1 MKSLFLPAVY
11 LVEQLRYPLKFGLI
25 FSVVFIPLLLS
36 SLYLISSVN
45 NDVRLLENERRG
57 LAYIKAIRLP
67 IEHIQQHRGMTS
79 AYLSGASGFRDR
91 ILAKRPLIDQ
101 YMTALEKVDD
111 QQGVEYG
118 VAGKVNELQQKW
130 QAIKSNSLNQ
140 MPDFAIK
147 AHSDLLAEMV
157 DLMGLVADA
166 SEITIDPKLDTFYL
180 GEAVTSG
187 LINLTENMGQAR
199 AVGSAVAS
207 KGGHTQ
213 QSFVRLSI
221 LSNNIGNYAKTT
233 RSGLKSVIDAND
245 YVGGLLKGAV
255 ASNNRAVSDMQSLL
269 QNILQS
275 SDQISVD
282 SKSVYDTATLAIT
295 GTYDLYDSIAINLD
309 GVFVKRIQIANHT
322 KMLTIA
328 VAITVL
334 ALVVYLFAG
343 LYFSVVASI
352 DRIGTATREVGQGHL
367 NTILSLHTRDE
378 LQQVA
383 IDFNHMTQAFQGVVR
398 QISTATTQLASTA
411 EQTSVITEQTE
422 QSIQT
427 QLNETTQVAT
437 AMDQMSATVQEV
449 ATITSSTSMAADDV
463 NKQAGEGLIAMND
476 TIVQIQQLSE
486 KVEDAGKVI
495 QQLEQY
501 STEIGTVLE
510 VIKSI
515 AEQTNLL
522 ALNAAIEAA
531 RAGEQGRGFA
541 VVADEV
547 RSLASRTQT
556 STEEINVMIEKLQS
570 GSASAVEAVE
580 SSKELAR
587 YAAEQAAK
595 TGEAFS
601 SIGSS
606 IERVNDMS
614 TQIASAAEQQSSVA
628 EEINRNIA
636 RISEMT
642 EQTAQGSKQI
652 SAGGSDLNRL
662 AAKLK
667 GVVGQFSL

>member
-1 MKSLFLPAVY
+1 
-11 LVEQLRYPLKFGLI
+11 
-25 FSVVFIPLLLS
+25 
-36 SLYLISSVN
+36 
-45 NDVRLLENERRG
+45 
-57 LAYIKAIRLP
+57 
-67 IEHIQQHRGMTS
+67 
-79 AYLSGASGFRDR
+79 
-91 ILAKRPLIDQ
+91 
-101 YMTALEKVDD
+101 
-111 QQGVEYG
+111 
-118 VAGKVNELQQKW
+118 
-130 QAIKSNSLNQ
+130 
-140 MPDFAIK
+140 
-147 AHSDLLAEMV
+147 
-157 DLMGLVADA
+157 
-166 SEITIDPKLDTFYL
+166 
-180 GEAVTSG
+180 
-187 LINLTENMGQAR
+187 
-199 AVGSAVAS
+199 
-207 KGGHTQ
+207 
-213 QSFVRLSI
+213 
-221 LSNNIGNYAKTT
+221 
-233 RSGLKSVIDAND
+233 
-245 YVGGLLKGAV
+245 
-255 ASNNRAVSDMQSLL
+255 
-269 QNILQS
+269 
-275 SDQISVD
+275 
-282 SKSVYDTATLAIT
+282 
-295 GTYDLYDSIAINLD
+295 
-309 GVFVKRIQIANHT
+309 
-322 KMLTIA
+322 
-328 VAITVL
+328 
-334 ALVVYLFAG
+334 
-343 LYFSVVASI
+343 
-352 DRIGTATREVGQGHL
+352 
-367 NTILSLHTRDE
+367 
-378 LQQVA
+378 
-383 IDFNHMTQAFQGVVR
+383 
-398 QISTATTQLASTA
+398 
-411 EQTSVITEQTE
+411 
-422 QSIQT
+422 
-427 QLNETTQVAT
+427 
-437 AMDQMSATVQEV
+437 
-449 ATITSSTSMAADDV
+449 MAADDV